1 MERTPRTQALVG
13 EAVPPRERGRLS
25 RWNASSA
32 AAACNDCTS
41 GPIGAEIIDTIDL
54 ADRSFPPEQRLA
66 NLTPLPRQAFLLIV
80 LEAFPKRTWRKFSNA
95 ISRPYAIWSAN
106 AVMSSPT
113 RSRLMFSYEDEILI
127 AMELEQLVQSLGH
140 KLIGVARTHAEA
152 VKLASVKQPGLI
164 LADIQLADG
173 SSGLVLMSSYGHSRH
188 QSSSLL
194 LIRSVF

>member
-1 MERTPRTQALVG
+1 
-13 EAVPPRERGRLS
+13 
-25 RWNASSA
+25 
-32 AAACNDCTS
+32 
-41 GPIGAEIIDTIDL
+41 
-54 ADRSFPPEQRLA
+54 
-66 NLTPLPRQAFLLIV
+66 
-80 LEAFPKRTWRKFSNA
+80 
-95 ISRPYAIWSAN
+95 
-106 AVMSSPT
+106 
-113 RSRLMFSYEDEILI
+113 MFSYEDEILI